1 MRSFKKKITTLLN
14 VGIDPYKEG
23 KGNFDNP
30 VIEVEELA
38 KQRLLDCINCP
49 NFVEEPI
56 DFLRV
61 KDKTIKELSNKMCD
75 LCGCTLPY
83 KIRQSIEKCEL
94 WKE

>member
-1 MRSFKKKITTLLN
+1 MRNFKKKITTLLN
-14 VGIDPYKEG
+14 VGIDPYMEG

-38 KQRLLDCINCP
+38 KKRLFDCINCP

-61 KDKTIKELSNKMCD
+61 KDEIIKELSNKMCD

-83 KIRQSIEKCEL
+83 KLRQSIEKCEL

>member
-1 MRSFKKKITTLLN
+1 MRSFNKKITTLLN

-30 VIEVEELA
+30 INEVEELA
-38 KQRLLDCINCP
+38 NKRLLDCIKCP
-49 NFVEEPI
+49 NFVDEPI

-61 KDKTIKELSNKMCD
+61 KDKRIKELSNKMCD

-83 KIRQSIEKCEL
+83 KLRQSIEKCEL

>member
-30 VIEVEELA
+30 LIEVEELA
-38 KQRLLDCINCP
+38 NTRLLECIKCP

-61 KDKTIKELSNKMCD
+61 KDERIKELSNKMCND
-75 LCGCTLPY
+75 CGCTLAY
-83 KIRQSIEKCEL
+83 KLRQSIEKCEL